1 MVTQDEALSQLKAIS
16 EGHSRQCISVTA
28 NADVCTCDASAS
40 PPIVDDV
47 DPTLFDTPTAE

>member
-1 MVTQDEALSQLKAIS
+1 MTQDEALSQLKAIN

-28 NADVCTCDASAS
+28 NADVCTCDAS

-47 DPTLFDTPTAE
+47 DPTLFDTPDSK